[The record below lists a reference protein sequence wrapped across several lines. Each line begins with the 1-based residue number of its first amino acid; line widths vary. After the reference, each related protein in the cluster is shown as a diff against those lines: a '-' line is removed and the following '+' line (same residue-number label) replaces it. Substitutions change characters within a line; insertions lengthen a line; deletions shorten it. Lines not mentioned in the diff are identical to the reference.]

1 MTRRLFHVGIAFLAI
16 YGLLFF
22 RLEMVQ
28 IVGARNLREHPQ
40 NPRQITRDFD
50 APRGVMRTADGEIV
64 AQTVAVSGARNRLR
78 QYPYG
83 SLYSHVVGFISAQH
97 GGTGIERSHNN
108 FLAGNDL
115 SVRIQD
121 NRDLF
126 VDQARTGQ
134 LQLSIRHDVQLVTR
148 AAMAGHLGAA
158 VVLEPTT
165 GSVWGMWST
174 PNFDPNHL
182 SSHDLQAATTD
193 FNALDSDRGQP
204 LTNRVESHSV
214 EIGSLFTIVT
224 AAAAIES
231 NLHDLSVSET
241 TSFPAS
247 QNSPAITNQDGSAC
261 GGTIKSLM
269 VNACKTGWATIGQEI
284 GREPIQNIS
293 DRFGLVG
300 GDPLQTDNALRGYLN
315 PTNLSRSAAHAAVGT
330 AMELTPLQ
338 VAHLFATIAN
348 NGSRIQP
355 RLVEQVRAHDG
366 SVIHNFEPN
375 VLNQSISKETAAQ
388 LLELLSENVKTGT
401 AQSLA
406 LSAVPVAGMSASR
419 FSESNHLW
427 MVALA
432 PVTRPEVVVA
442 VLLEGDGSDD
452 QDTAEATVAAINRRI
467 TEAVLRLSSSNLG
480 GS

>member
-1 MTRRLFHVGIAFLAI
+1 MTRRLVHVGIAFLVI

-28 IVGARNLREHPQ
+28 IFGARNLREHPQ
-40 NPRQITRDFD
+40 NTLEITLDFD
-50 APRGVMRTADGEIV
+50 APRGAIRTADGETI
-64 AQTVAVSGARNRLR
+64 AQTVAVKGARNRLR

-83 SLYSHVVGFISAQH
+83 SLYSHVVGFISAEH
-97 GGTGIERSHNN
+97 GGAGIERSHND

-134 LQLSIRHDVQLVTR
+134 LELSIRHDVQLVTR

-158 VVLEPTT
+158 VVLEPAS

-182 SSHDLQAATTD
+182 SSHDLRAAATD
-193 FNALDSDRGQP
+193 FSALDSDGAQP
-204 LTNRVESHSV
+204 LTNRVEYHSV
-214 EIGSLFTIVT
+214 EIGSLFTILT

-231 NLHDLSVSET
+231 NLHDISVPAT

-247 QNSPAITNQDGSAC
+247 QSSPAITNRDSNAC
-261 GGTIKSLM
+261 GGTIESLM
-269 VNACKTGWATIGQEI
+269 VNACRSGWAAIGQEI
-284 GREPIQNIS
+284 GREPMQDIS

-300 GDPLQTDNALRGYLN
+300 GDPLRTGNALRGDRN
-315 PTNLSRSAAHAAVGT
+315 QTELSPSAAHAAVGT

-366 SVIHNFEPN
+366 SVIHDFEPN
-375 VLNQSISKETAAQ
+375 VLNQSISKETAAK
-388 LLELLSENVKTGT
+388 LLGLLSENVKTGS
-401 AQSLA
+401 AQGLA

-419 FSESNHLW
+419 FSGSNHLW

-452 QDTAEATVAAINRRI
+452 QDTAEATVAAITRRI
-467 TEAVLRLSSSNLG
+467 IEAVLRLPSSNLG

>member
-1 MTRRLFHVGIAFLAI
+1 MTRRLLHVGIAFLAI

-28 IVGARNLREHPQ
+28 IVGAKNLREHPQ
-40 NPRQITRDFD
+40 NTRQITLDFD
-50 APRGVMRTADGEIV
+50 APRGVIRTADGETI

-83 SLYSHVVGFISAQH
+83 SLYSHVVGFISTQH

-284 GREPIQNIS
+284 GREPIPVSYTHLTLPTIL
-293 DRFGLVG
+293 LV
-300 GDPLQTDNALRGYLN
+300 
-315 PTNLSRSAAHAAVGT
+315 
-330 AMELTPLQ
+330 
-338 VAHLFATIAN
+338 
-348 NGSRIQP
+348 
-355 RLVEQVRAHDG
+355 
-366 SVIHNFEPN
+366 
-375 VLNQSISKETAAQ
+375 
-388 LLELLSENVKTGT
+388 
-401 AQSLA
+401 
-406 LSAVPVAGMSASR
+406 
-419 FSESNHLW
+419 
-427 MVALA
+427 
-432 PVTRPEVVVA
+432 
-442 VLLEGDGSDD
+442 
-452 QDTAEATVAAINRRI
+452 
-467 TEAVLRLSSSNLG
+467 
-480 GS
+480 